1 MNMNNILRRAVF
13 CAALL
18 LAFAAGTV
26 SAQDQGG
33 SIWPKIYDDES
44 YLATFES
51 GWSEDEAVGA
61 LRNLRYS
68 LVEHKANLPFSEFD
82 ADAFG
87 LRARWTWVENGTF
100 VKSAGFAIPFD
111 KVRSLML
118 EHYPVLDKEYTW
130 GLIISIS
137 GSDSTTLRTPSRE
150 AAERLGKAI
159 LVLAKARKAELAMPN
174 PNLGAAIGTL
184 SDAQAQAAGIRKNEG
199 IIVHW
204 IFRESPAEKAGILP
218 QDILTHVNNI
228 QLQGTDQLFAA
239 LGTAGQGGLGTLV
252 IKGLR
257 RSYRL
262 ENGKQVEFFAPVTFS
277 GLVPPTGIKAAWMIE
292 KELASAQV
300 EKDRNAFGVFFFG
313 YDYPMLSGTLADSL
327 EAWQS
332 PFNVSAGF
340 ESCTRGGSA
349 PLAGIEIEMLLTF
362 NENGSRMLMN
372 SIAQF
377 GYSFDLAPLRLNVG
391 GRVGLSILD
400 VMHDTDASQYY
411 TAMGVLIGPEASLY
425 VALDKSSWLW
435 VRGRYAILK
444 YTGLSGNASAPVF
457 QGDDT
462 LNLVSLQAGFAFRL

>member
-1 MNMNNILRRAVF
+1 MKNIFCRATF
-13 CAALL
+13 CAVLL
-18 LAFAAGTV
+18 CAFTAGTA
-26 SAQDQGG
+26 SAQDQVE

-44 YLATFES
+44 YLSSFES
-51 GWSEDEAVGA
+51 GWNEEEAVGA
-61 LRNLRYS
+61 IRNLRYS
-68 LVEHKANLPFSEFD
+68 LVEHKANLPFSEFE

-100 VKSAGFAIPFD
+100 VRSAGFAIPFD

-118 EHYPVLDKEYTW
+118 EHYPLLDKDYKW
-130 GLIISIS
+130 GLIVSIT
-137 GSDSTTLRTPSRE
+137 GGDSTSLRTPTRD

-159 LVLAKARKAELAMPN
+159 LVLAKARKAELSMPN
-174 PNLGAAIGTL
+174 LNLGAAVGPL
-184 SDAQAQAAGIRKNEG
+184 SDAQAQAAGIRKSEG
-199 IIVHW
+199 VIVHW

-218 QDILTHVNNI
+218 HDILTNVNGSP
-228 QLQGTDQLFAA
+228 LQGADQLFAA
-239 LGTAGQGGLGTLV
+239 LAAAGKGGLGSLT
-252 IKGLR
+252 IKALR
-257 RSYRL
+257 RSYRT

-277 GLVPPTGIKAAWMIE
+277 GLVPPAVIKPAWAIE

-332 PFNVSAGF
+332 PFNVSVGF

-349 PLAGIEIEMLLTF
+349 PLAGMEIEMFLTF

-377 GYSFDLAPLRLNVG
+377 GYSFDLAPVRINIG
-391 GRVGLSILD
+391 GKAGLSILD

-425 VALDKSSWLW
+425 IPLDRTSWLW
-435 VRGRYAILK
+435 VRGRYAISK
-444 YTGLSGNASAPVF
+444 YAGISGNPSAPVF
-457 QGDDT
+457 QGEDA
-462 LNLVSLQAGFAFRL
+462 LNFLSLQAGIAFRL